1 MNGTLGLGIR
11 RGLIEQGTLL
21 RDRKEVTGQLAGGV
35 GVFLLL
41 TLWIGGNPA
50 GGGVDMATFMAV
62 GFTAFMVFS
71 TGVTTL
77 PMLIAA
83 DWEEGALLRLRALPR
98 GIPVYVTG
106 RAVSVLCQILTQATL
121 MLLAGVLVA
130 GVRPP
135 ATPQA
140 WLTFGWALVLGALS
154 VVPVG
159 AALGAMLSN
168 PKSAALVL
176 GLPSMLLMLISG
188 VMLPLR
194 MLPEVVGRVAQ
205 AFPLYWQGHAL
216 RAAFLPPGAAAAE
229 LGGAWQL
236 GTAAT
241 VMGLW
246 AIAGMVLAPWLL
258 RKVTRGASGTR
269 QAERRI

>member
-1 MNGTLGLGIR
+1 MNGTLSLGIR

-21 RDRKEVTGQLAGGV
+21 RDRKEAIGQLVGGV

-41 TLWIGGNPA
+41 ALWMGGNPA
-50 GGGVDMATFMAV
+50 GGGVSMATFMAV
-62 GFTAFMVFS
+62 GFTAFIVFS
-71 TGVTTL
+71 TGVNSL
-77 PMLIAA
+77 PLLIAA
-83 DWEEGALLRLRALPR
+83 DREEGALLRLRALPR

-106 RAVSVLCQILTQATL
+106 RAVSTLCQILLQVAV

-135 ATPQA
+135 ASPQA
-140 WLTFGWALVLGALS
+140 WLTFGWALVLGALC
-154 VVPVG
+154 VVPIG

-176 GLPSMLLMLISG
+176 GLPSMVLMLISG
-188 VMLPLR
+188 VMIPVR
-194 MLPEVVGRVAQ
+194 MLPEVVGRIAQ
-205 AFPLYWQGHAL
+205 VFPLYWEGHAL
-216 RAAFLPPGAAAAE
+216 RAAFLPQSAAAAE
-229 LGGAWQL
+229 LGGTWQL

-241 VMGLW
+241 VMGVW
-246 AIAGMVLAPWLL
+246 TIAGMVLAPWLL
-258 RKVTRGASGTR
+258 LKVTREESGTR

>member
-1 MNGTLGLGIR
+1 MNGTLSLGVR

-21 RDRKEVTGQLAGGV
+21 RDRKEAIGQLVGGV

-41 TLWIGGNPA
+41 ALWMGGNPA
-50 GGGVDMATFMAV
+50 GGGVSMATFMAV
-62 GFTAFMVFS
+62 GFTAFIVFS
-71 TGVTTL
+71 TGVNSL
-77 PMLIAA
+77 PLLIAA
-83 DWEEGALLRLRALPR
+83 DREEGALLRLRALPR

-106 RAVSVLCQILTQATL
+106 RAVSVLCQILLQVAV

-135 ATPQA
+135 ASPQA

-154 VVPVG
+154 VVPIG
-159 AALGAMLSN
+159 AALGAMMSN

-176 GLPSMLLMLISG
+176 GLPSMVLMLISG
-188 VMLPLR
+188 VMIPVR
-194 MLPEVVGRVAQ
+194 MLPEVVGRIAQ
-205 AFPLYWQGHAL
+205 VFPLYWEGHAL
-216 RAAFLPPGAAAAE
+216 RAAFLPQSAAAAE
-229 LGGAWQL
+229 LGGTWQL

-241 VMGLW
+241 VMGVW
-246 AIAGMVLAPWLL
+246 TIAGMVLAPWLL
-258 RKVTRGASGTR
+258 RKVTREESGTR